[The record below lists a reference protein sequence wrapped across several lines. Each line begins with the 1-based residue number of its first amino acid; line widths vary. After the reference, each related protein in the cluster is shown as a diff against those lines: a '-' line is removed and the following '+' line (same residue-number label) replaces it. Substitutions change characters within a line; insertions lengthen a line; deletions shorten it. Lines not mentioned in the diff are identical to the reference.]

1 MEIERNQ
8 NAEKAVTITYI
19 INKIAEGT
27 TTKIHKQL
35 QDARLSVT
43 REALRHP
50 PVST

>member
-8 NAEKAVTITYI
+8 KAEKAVTITYI

-27 TTKIHKQL
+27 TTKTRKQL

-43 REALRHP
+43 REALSY